1 MLLRLLNGWH
11 LLERKVAEDMSV
23 ALAKATRLPAFSY
36 RGPNALKIGKVEG
49 VWARNLLANRLYR
62 CPVVFLEPY
71 RANSKGAYERI
82 IAGNYKGTRE
92 FEGVQRSP
100 LLDEYA
106 RAVAEGLVRSFVKT
120 GLERYFANE
129 SATIFLSF
137 PNELPRSLWDRSSL
151 RRSHLACLR

>member
-1 MLLRLLNGWH
+1 MGGELALDDQRFEMLLRLLNGWH

-62 CPVVFLEPY
+62 CPVVFWSHAPVERGLQ
-71 RANSKGAYERI
+71 RI
-82 IAGNYKGTRE
+82 IAGNYKGTASSRAK
-92 FEGVQRSP
+92 RSP

-106 RAVAEGLVRSFVKT
+106 PSAVAEGLVRSFRET

-137 PNELPRSLWDRSSL
+137 PE
-151 RRSHLACLR
+151 